1 MKKGRLQNISPW
13 KSEPLL
19 CARGKGLGEGW
30 TSDCGLSVLSPGSG
44 SLGCPL
50 SSTQR
55 WTRWGIIPEHVVSQK
70 EGFPVSRTSSRGG
83 GGSGK
88 RLLPSSLAPPP
99 NSSAHAILRT
109 QIMPAVAVA
118 HISFQ
123 KHPALR
129 GPALPPSLAR
139 WPLCQVGASCSLCL
153 PHPAG
158 HTDSGHGQ

>member
-1 MKKGRLQNISPW
+1 MPAERAWGKAGPQTVDSVSSALGLDPWDAPYPPPKGGQGVSMRNHPG
-13 KSEPLL
+13 
-19 CARGKGLGEGW
+19 ARGKPEGR
-30 TSDCGLSVLSPGSG
+30 L
-44 SLGCPL
+44 
-50 SSTQR
+50 
-55 WTRWGIIPEHVVSQK
+55 
-70 EGFPVSRTSSRGG
+70 PVSRTSSRGG

-129 GPALPPSLAR
+129 GPAQPPSLAR
-139 WPLCQVGASCSLCL
+139 WPLCQVGASCLLCL

>member
-1 MKKGRLQNISPW
+1 MSVLEKPSPF
-13 KSEPLL
+13 SAL
-19 CARGKGLGEGW
+19 GKGLGEGW
-30 TSDCGLSVLSPGSG
+30 TSECGLSALSPGSE

-55 WTRWGIIPEHVVSQK
+55 WTRCIHEHVVSQK
-70 EGFPVSRTSSRGG
+70 EGFPVSRTSSRGR

-88 RLLPSSLAPPP
+88 RLLLSSLAPPP
-99 NSSAHAILRT
+99 NSLAQAILRT

-129 GPALPPSLAR
+129 GPALPPCLAR
-139 WPLCQVGASCSLCL
+139 WPLCQVGVSCSLC
-153 PHPAG
+153 PPRPAG
-158 HTDSGHGQ
+158 HTHSGHG